1 MSDPR
6 PVRFRAARPDPQVRL
21 AEAAAAPHPVALL
34 CDGLDD
40 PRNLGVLF
48 RLAEAARLAHVY
60 LYRLPPH
67 LRSTDGGL
75 IKKIGKISR
84 EAVRHVPWTILDDW
98 DAVAALKERYT
109 PVALEW
115 TDQSVVYTEWA
126 LPEKTL
132 LILGSETHGVSQE
145 LLNWS
150 AAQIHLPMYGLNT
163 SMNVAGATS
172 IAVYEL
178 LRKLYAR

>member
-1 MSDPR
+1 MT
-6 PVRFRAARPDPQVRL
+6 FRAARPDPQARL
-21 AEAAAAPHPVALL
+21 AEAAAARHPVALL
-34 CDGLDD
+34 FDGLDD

-67 LRSTDGGL
+67 LRSADGGL

-84 EAVRHVPWTILDDW
+84 EAVRHVPWTLLDSFEDVK
-98 DAVAALKERYT
+98 ALEAAYT

-115 TDQSVVYTEWA
+115 TDQSTAYTDLV

-132 LILGSETHGVSQE
+132 LILGSEAYGVSPE
-145 LLNWS
+145 LLAWS
-150 AAQIHLPMYGLNT
+150 SAQIHLPMYGLNT
-163 SMNVAGATS
+163 SMNVAGAAH

-178 LRKLYAR
+178 LRKLYLP

>member
-1 MSDPR
+1 M
-6 PVRFRAARPDPQVRL
+6 RFRDARPDPAARL
-21 AEAAAAPHPVALL
+21 REAAAARHPVALL
-34 CDGLDD
+34 FDGLDD

-67 LRSTDGGL
+67 LRTPAGGL

-84 EAVRHVPWTILDDW
+84 EAVRYVPWTIVSDRTELQTLTTD
-98 DAVAALKERYT
+98 YT

-115 TDQSVVYTEWA
+115 TDRSVTYTELA

-132 LILGSETHGVSQE
+132 LVLGSEAYGVSEE
-145 LLNWS
+145 LLAW
-150 AAQIHLPMYGLNT
+150 ADTHIHLPMYGLNT
-163 SMNVAGATS
+163 SMNVAGAAH
-172 IAVYEL
+172 IAVYDL
-178 LRKLYAR
+178 LRQHYAR